1 MADDSQDQ
9 LNNGRNSSNNGIAFF
24 KIGTLGWGIFVTAS
38 VFLGL
43 GFLGIY
49 LPRWFNWP
57 NNSLKTELSI
67 NVGTAFFAS
76 AILTCTLELASQ
88 AQRRKDFY
96 NTMEKVDEKIQKIR
110 EASVDQLLE
119 DLAGDK
125 LIFQEIKSQIIKKNY
140 IRRNFQYEI
149 RFNWLDEHKT
159 YLQKEQT
166 AKYIITN
173 LAARP
178 VTYDLQVIEEREY
191 CDLPTYKDQ
200 DDNTKITKVNY
211 RIFSGEITKESKN
224 FKEQEIQKN
233 VKEQEEKSPK
243 KLDEKVYDLVS
254 FKKELTIPENHG
266 VEIETKVDSIV
277 ESQLR
282 YPLISLVN
290 STGLEI
296 NVTYHPDDLIVACY
310 PIHPHFDKLEL
321 LIKDV
326 CTKRWSIQS
335 GLFPGQ
341 GVQLEW
347 KRKNSESL
355 ENKKTQT

>member
-1 MADDSQDQ
+1 MINDCHNP
-9 LNNGRNSSNNGIAFF
+9 NNGGNNYNDKTALF
-24 KIGTLGWGIFVTAS
+24 KIGTLGWGIFITAG

-49 LPRWFNWP
+49 LPRWFNWS

-88 AQRRKDFY
+88 AQRRKDFQE
-96 NTMEKVDEKIQKIR
+96 TMNQVDIKIREIR

-140 IRRNFQYEI
+140 IRRNFQFEI
-149 RFNWLDEHKT
+149 RFDWLKDTNSKK
-159 YLQKEQT
+159 YLKKEET

-178 VTYDLQVIEEREY
+178 VTYDLQVIEEKEY
-191 CDLPTYKDQ
+191 CDLTKYKDQ
-200 DDNTKITKVNY
+200 DNTKIKKISY

-224 FKEQEIQKN
+224 FNEQEIQENVDKN
-233 VKEQEEKSPK
+233 LKIFQEQMN
-243 KLDEKVYDLVS
+243 EKVYDLVS
-254 FKKELTIPENHG
+254 FKKELRIPENHAA
-266 VEIETKVDSIV
+266 EIETKVDSIV

-290 STGLEI
+290 STGMEI
-296 NVTYHPDDLIVACY
+296 NVTYHPKDLIVTCY
-310 PIHPHFDKLEL
+310 PIHPNFDKLEL

-326 CTKRWSIQS
+326 CTKRWRIQS

-341 GVQLEW
+341 GIQLEW
-347 KRKNSESL
+347 KLKNSESL
-355 ENKKTQT
+355 DGA